1 MGIINIIVI
10 GLGLAMD
17 ALAVSITSG
26 LTVRRVRI
34 RYALKLALSF
44 AGFQALM
51 PVIGWLAGIRFS
63 EKIRTVDH
71 WVAMLL
77 LAAIGIKMI
86 LDTVKEN
93 AKSGGA
99 QAVPSYG
106 GEVGMRTLVVL
117 AIATSID
124 ALAVGVSFSCAD
136 VNRVSILL
144 LDAGAIGA
152 ITFLLCFP
160 GVYIGAGLVRHS
172 VARRRD
178 RRHPAHWDGSE
189 NFCGAMYR
197 RLKLYPSGISAIK
210 PQYGQLSNDVPL
222 CRKQAD

>member
-71 WVAMLL
+71 WVAMLRASRPL
-77 LAAIGIKMI
+77 L
-86 LDTVKEN
+86 
-93 AKSGGA
+93 
-99 QAVPSYG
+99 
-106 GEVGMRTLVVL
+106 
-117 AIATSID
+117 
-124 ALAVGVSFSCAD
+124 
-136 VNRVSILL
+136 
-144 LDAGAIGA
+144 
-152 ITFLLCFP
+152 
-160 GVYIGAGLVRHS
+160 
-172 VARRRD
+172 RRRG
-178 RRHPAHWDGSE
+178 RHAHIGRFSD
-189 NFCGAMYR
+189 CH
-197 RLKLYPSGISAIK
+197 KH
-210 PQYGQLSNDVPL
+210 
-222 CRKQAD
+222 

>member
-136 VNRVSILL
+136 VTASPSCCSMPARLGPSPSYYVFQAFIS
-144 LDAGAIGA
+144 A
-152 ITFLLCFP
+152 
-160 GVYIGAGLVRHS
+160 AGLVRHS
-172 VARRRD
+172 VARR
-178 RRHPAHWDGSE
+178 A
-189 NFCGAMYR
+189 
-197 RLKLYPSGISAIK
+197 
-210 PQYGQLSNDVPL
+210 
-222 CRKQAD
+222 

>member
-152 ITFLLCFP
+152 TTFLLCFP
-160 GVYIGAGLVRHS
+160 GVYIGRRFGAAFRGKAGVI
-172 VARRRD
+172 
-178 RRHPAHWDGSE
+178 G
-189 NFCGAMYR
+189 
-197 RLKLYPSGISAIK
+197 GILLIGMGVKIFVERCIA
-210 PQYGQLSNDVPL
+210 G
-222 CRKQAD
+222 

>member
-77 LAAIGIKMI
+77 LAAAGFV
-86 LDTVKEN
+86 TVN
-93 AKSGGA
+93 
-99 QAVPSYG
+99 
-106 GEVGMRTLVVL
+106 VV
-117 AIATSID
+117 
-124 ALAVGVSFSCAD
+124 
-136 VNRVSILL
+136 
-144 LDAGAIGA
+144 
-152 ITFLLCFP
+152 
-160 GVYIGAGLVRHS
+160 
-172 VARRRD
+172 RRR
-178 RRHPAHWDGSE
+178 R
-189 NFCGAMYR
+189 
-197 RLKLYPSGISAIK
+197 
-210 PQYGQLSNDVPL
+210 
-222 CRKQAD
+222 